1 MKQSRQK
8 IKNAEAYLNK
18 QIKIIFY
25 GVDMYEKLTIRSGD
39 LFVPKPKSVAYI
51 GNENYKTMLPVD
63 QHFNWFQ
70 KLMWK
75 LCFGVRVEDYI
86 EE

>member
-1 MKQSRQK
+1 MDEITENLINGCWANIDDLKMHTFSLAK
-8 IKNAEAYLNK
+8 IKNGSS
-18 QIKIIFY
+18 F
-25 GVDMYEKLTIRSGD
+25 TIGD
-39 LFVPKPKSVAYI
+39 
-51 GNENYKTMLPVD
+51 ERKTFIPVD

-75 LCFGVRVEDYI
+75 WAFGIRVKDYS

>member
-1 MKQSRQK
+1 MGYTIHGK
-8 IKNAEAYLNK
+8 
-18 QIKIIFY
+18 
-25 GVDMYEKLTIRSGD
+25 VDTLEEYENTLEKYEKLKINNSP

-75 LCFGVRVEDYI
+75 WCFGVKVEDYS

>member
-1 MKQSRQK
+1 MGYT
-8 IKNAEAYLNK
+8 I
-18 QIKIIFY
+18 Y
-25 GVDMYEKLTIRSGD
+25 GKVDTLEEYENTLEKYEKLKISNSS
-39 LFVPKPKSVAYI
+39 LFTPKPKSVVYI
-51 GNENYKTMLPVD
+51 GNENYKTILPVD

-75 LCFGVRVEDYI
+75 WCFGVEVKDYS

>member
-1 MKQSRQK
+1 MTVRPIATTPRPLKNPINEDLIYKGDDVKIHAFSLAK
-8 IKNAEAYLNK
+8 IKNGSS
-18 QIKIIFY
+18 F
-25 GVDMYEKLTIRSGD
+25 TIG
-39 LFVPKPKSVAYI
+39 
-51 GNENYKTMLPVD
+51 ENRKTFIPVD

-75 LCFGVRVEDYI
+75 WCFGVKVEDYS

>member
-1 MKQSRQK
+1 MNKYIEINYDGDLRTTATVFVQT
-8 IKNAEAYLNK
+8 IKNGSILHIGENFK
-18 QIKIIFY
+18 TIF
-25 GVDMYEKLTIRSGD
+25 E
-39 LFVPKPKSVAYI
+39 
-51 GNENYKTMLPVD
+51 VD

-75 LCFGVRVEDYI
+75 WCFGVKVEDYS

>member
-1 MKQSRQK
+1 MDEINTRDLIKGHFIADNNIKTHAFSLAQ
-8 IKNAEAYLNK
+8 IKNGSS
-18 QIKIIFY
+18 F
-25 GVDMYEKLTIRSGD
+25 TIGD
-39 LFVPKPKSVAYI
+39 RR
-51 GNENYKTMLPVD
+51 KTFIPVD

-75 LCFGVRVEDYI
+75 WCFGVKVEDYN